1 MKTTFY
7 IENYANWEVLDLF
20 EIDYKG
26 HKYKRFRIMKSELL
40 KILAPNEAT
49 LLRQNQ
55 LKSFSALERTVIGVA
70 MSAF

>member
-7 IENYANWEVLDLF
+7 IENYANWEVLDLY

-40 KILAPNEAT
+40 KILPPNEANE
-49 LLRQNQ
+49 LRMNK
-55 LKSFSALERTVIGVA
+55 LKSFSALERIVIGAA